1 MSKNEAE
8 AHHKKPHAEVK
19 HQGDQTEKHSEG
31 EPKHKLASEA
41 AKELSSAGGNKAA
54 EAHAK
59 HKQAGGK
66 YDSGHEH
73 ELTIVGAEDGKAAKK
88 SGGVSAEK
96 TGDDKVKVVEAKPG
110 AQPDK
115 AEVKAAAQ
123 PDKAEAKPGAQPD
136 KAEVK
141 AAVQPEAAG
150 KDNKPAAEAK
160 PLVIAD
166 KTAQFSDSFKT
177 EATEAN
183 AKAAADG
190 QKPPKIT
197 VSLQEFGEDKDLKE
211 PHYVVK
217 KDGTVEMHGDPVK
230 LGSKEVRVEVERDPG
245 AVNPSDQ
252 QLAVTDQLVAKIN
265 QDLQKAYP
273 QQADQ
278 VVLDDQGDLVSSKA
292 EKAAG
297 LKSPPDK
304 EGLSPETKESV
315 EQTKRLHRSGG
326 VDMPRAATDGMG
338 SFETRTVPRQQGET
352 DKVAAMKESWAGL
365 FKPDKD
371 HPYETVRRHP
381 DGEMRVGRYG
391 FNATQ
396 LENWLNGLTPEQID
410 KLIAEGKLPKNFADP
425 KFREQFMSF
434 LQKMKNG
441 EQPTPDEMKQFLPKE
456 AQETIAGQILEKMS
470 GAVGDNPGM
479 AAAAAVSGR
488 DAGTIDQNFINSPQ
502 ARELSQAGKTLYDI
516 ATNRQAVEGNVVGR
530 LPEGDRRELITK
542 ALEIANKPVTDAN
555 IAAVNLIVQHESSWN
570 PNVQNDWDSNARKG
584 IPSQGLMQT
593 IPPTFN
599 AHKDRTGQVEA
610 AGHSNSIRDP
620 LANLVAG
627 INYSYSRYGSLANV
641 PGVKSI
647 ARGGDYRPY

>member
-1 MSKNEAE
+1 MSKHEAE

-19 HQGDQTEKHSEG
+19 HQGDQSEKHADG

-54 EAHAK
+54 DLHSK
-59 HKQAGGK
+59 HKQAGAGK
-66 YDSGHEH
+66 HEQD
-73 ELTIVGAEDGKAAKK
+73 LTIVGTEGGKAAAGKQ
-88 SGGVSAEK
+88 VAAAEK
-96 TGDDKVKVVEAKPG
+96 GGDGKVAEAK
-110 AQPDK
+110 ASSADK
-115 AEVKAAAQ
+115 SAPRAG
-123 PDKAEAKPGAQPD
+123 KAEAKPAWADKVEAKPEGTNQARRGGA
-136 KAEVK
+136 EL
-141 AAVQPEAAG
+141 AAG
-150 KDNKPAAEAK
+150 KDGNAAESK

-177 EATEAN
+177 EAAEAN
-183 AKAAADG
+183 AKAGADG

-197 VSLQEFGEDKDLKE
+197 VSLQEFGDDKDLKE

-230 LGSKEVRVEVERDPG
+230 MGSKEVRVEVERDPG

-391 FNATQ
+391 FNAKQ
-396 LENWLNGLTPEQID
+396 LENWLSGLTPEQID

-425 KFREQFMSF
+425 KFREQFMNF

-488 DAGTIDQNFINSPQ
+488 DAGTIDENFINSPQ
-502 ARELSQAGKTLYDI
+502 AKELSQAGKTLYDI

-530 LPEGDRRELITK
+530 LPEGDRRELIVK

-599 AHKDRTGQVEA
+599 SHKDRTGQVEA